1 MDVAAVSSGVV
12 DVINLTFSE
21 NPPTVDQGWKT
32 PPHLYFGKR
41 TLQFCPTLQF
51 RSALVLSSN
60 ENAIPIFESNQ
71 NKISML

>member
-32 PPHLYFGKR
+32 SPHLYFGK
-41 TLQFCPTLQF
+41 TTLQF
-51 RSALVLSSN
+51 RPALVLSSN